1 MANADILV
9 DKVAYKGVTI
19 AFCVLAI
26 IGAVARTIIRFRNR
40 QLRVL
45 DDALLL
51 SACICLIAATI
62 MLVKGASYLYM
73 VEALQAHPELAA
85 FASMQEIS
93 DAIAKIQ
100 QDTYP
105 FGVLIWLSVFAVK
118 FCYLSFFRQLIDR
131 LARITVYWR
140 ITLAVT
146 FVACIFNATASFVAC
161 PEFGENN
168 LKCTTPYY
176 IRRTTATEATTIA
189 LDILSDLMIL
199 AIPPY
204 LIYKVSISRRQK
216 IGIAFFLCLS
226 IIMVLIAII
235 RISQVHTATYNIW
248 ATFWQQL
255 EGCVAILMVSLTAF
269 RTLFVSS
276 PQASREKAQKPSDS
290 YRRRL
295 WYKQKGSS
303 EEGKGS
309 GSVER
314 AKVVNVTLPSATL
327 TGMRT
332 FIRGSPRA
340 SMAAPD
346 REYRKDPRHDTIH
359 VTHDLDWDSDS
370 VSTELYSKLSIKI
383 RANWE

>member
-1 MANADILV
+1 MSRYLHS
-9 DKVAYKGVTI
+9 KGVTI

-26 IGAVARTIIRFRNR
+26 IGALARTLIRFRNR

-62 MLVKGASYLYM
+62 LLAKGASYLYM
-73 VEALQAHPELAA
+73 VETLQASPELVA
-85 FASMQEIS
+85 FASLQDIS
-93 DAIAKIQ
+93 AAVAKIQ
-100 QDTYP
+100 QNTYP

-131 LARITVYWR
+131 LARIVVYWR

-146 FVACIFNATASFVAC
+146 FVACIFNATASFVSC
-161 PEFGENN
+161 PEFGKDN

-176 IRRTTATEATTIA
+176 VRRTTATEATTIV

-204 LIYKVSISRRQK
+204 LIYKVSISLRQK
-216 IGIAFFLCLS
+216 IGIAFFLSLS
-226 IIMVLIAII
+226 TIMVLIAII
-235 RISQVHTATYNIW
+235 RISQVHTRTYNVW

-276 PQASREKAQKPSDS
+276 PHSSAEVKAKRPSGS
-290 YRRRL
+290 ERRRL
-295 WYKQKGSS
+295 WYKYKGASD
-303 EEGKGS
+303 EGKGS

-314 AKVVNVTLPSATL
+314 ARVVDVSMPSATL

-340 SMAAPD
+340 SMIAAAAAPAGS
-346 REYRKDPRHDTIH
+346 RDPRHDTIH
-359 VTHDLDWDSDS
+359 VTSVMEWDSDS
-370 VSTELYSKLSIKI
+370 VSTAHPEL
-383 RANWE
+383 

>member
-1 MANADILV
+1 MADANILV
-9 DKVAYKGVTI
+9 KQDAYKGVTI
-19 AFCVLAI
+19 ACCVLAI
-26 IGAVARTIIRFRNR
+26 IGALARTLIRFRNR

-62 MLVKGASYLYM
+62 LLVKGASYLYM
-73 VEALQAHPELAA
+73 IEILRANPKLVAFDSLQ
-85 FASMQEIS
+85 QVS
-93 DAIAKIQ
+93 DAVAKIQ

-131 LARITVYWR
+131 LARIVVYWR
-140 ITLAVT
+140 ITLAVS
-146 FVACIFNATASFVAC
+146 FVACIFNATASFASC

-176 IRRTTATEATTIA
+176 VRRTTAVEATTIA

-204 LIYKVSISRRQK
+204 LIYKVSISLRQK

-226 IIMVLIAII
+226 TIMVLIAII
-235 RISQVHTATYNIW
+235 RISQVHTQTYNIW

-276 PQASREKAQKPSDS
+276 PQASEEKAMRPSGS
-290 YRRRL
+290 ERRRL
-295 WYKQKGSS
+295 WYKYKGSS
-303 EEGKGS
+303 DGGGKAS

-314 AKVVNVTLPSATL
+314 AKMVDMTMPSATL

-340 SMAAPD
+340 SVASPPGFT
-346 REYRKDPRHDTIH
+346 RDPRHDTIH
-359 VTHDLDWDSDS
+359 VTRELEWDSDN
-370 VSTELYSKLSIKI
+370 VSYCPSLLTWIEG
-383 RANWE
+383 AD

>member
-1 MANADILV
+1 MDSQTIANANILV
-9 DKVAYKGVTI
+9 KEDAYKGVTI
-19 AFCVLAI
+19 AFCILAI
-26 IGAVARTIIRFRNR
+26 IGALARTLIRFRNR

-62 MLVKGASYLYM
+62 LLVKGASYLYM
-73 VEALQAHPELAA
+73 VETLQANPELVA
-85 FASMQEIS
+85 FASLQQVS
-93 DAIAKIQ
+93 AAVAKIQ
-100 QDTYP
+100 QNTYP

-131 LARITVYWR
+131 LARIVVYWR

-146 FVACIFNATASFVAC
+146 FVACIFNATASFVSC
-161 PEFGENN
+161 PEFGKNN

-176 IRRTTATEATTIA
+176 VRRTTATEATTIA

-204 LIYKVSISRRQK
+204 LIYKVSISLRQK
-216 IGIAFFLCLS
+216 VGIAFFLSLS
-226 IIMVLIAII
+226 TIMVLIAII
-235 RISQVHTATYNIW
+235 RISQVHTRTYNVW

-276 PQASREKAQKPSDS
+276 PHSSAAVEREKAKRPSGS
-290 YRRRL
+290 ERRL
-295 WYKQKGSS
+295 WYKYKASSS
-303 EEGKGS
+303 EGKRS
-309 GSVER
+309 GSIER
-314 AKVVNVTLPSATL
+314 AQVVDVSMPSATL

-340 SMAAPD
+340 SIMATAAAPSGS
-346 REYRKDPRHDTIH
+346 RDPRHDTIH
-359 VTHDLDWDSDS
+359 VTSVMEWDSDS
-370 VSTELYSKLSIKI
+370 VGSNSPSS
-383 RANWE
+383 